1 MLLLG
6 DKASN
11 KCEKKGDV
19 YGQKETFGRGNEK
32 ANIRRYL
39 YVGVR
44 ARIIWPGA
52 ISVNS
57 GVFI

>member
-1 MLLLG
+1 MLD

-19 YGQKETFGRGNEK
+19 YGQKETIGRGNEK

-39 YVGVR
+39 YVGVCT
-44 ARIIWPGA
+44 RIIWSRA

-57 GVFI
+57 GAFI

>member
-1 MLLLG
+1 MLLLV

-11 KCEKKGDV
+11 KCEKNGDV
-19 YGQKETFGRGNEK
+19 YGQKETIGRGNEK

-44 ARIIWPGA
+44 TRIIWSGT
-52 ISVNS
+52 INVKS